1 MRMKTKPGRWC
12 ARNPEETLSSS
23 FSSNFTSLV
32 PDSCY
37 EKNKLLFSLNIV
49 MGVCYMQP
57 STILT
62 EEVLTY
68 T

>member
-1 MRMKTKPGRWC
+1 MRMKTKPEGWC

-23 FSSNFTSLV
+23 FSSNYTSLV
-32 PDSCY
+32 PDSYY

-49 MGVCYMQP
+49 MGVYYGQP
-57 STILT
+57 NTILT